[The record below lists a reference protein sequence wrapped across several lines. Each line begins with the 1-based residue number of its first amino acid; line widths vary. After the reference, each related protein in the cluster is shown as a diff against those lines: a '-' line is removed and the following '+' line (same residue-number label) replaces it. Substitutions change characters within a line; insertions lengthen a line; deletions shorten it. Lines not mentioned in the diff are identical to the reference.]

1 MNDWL
6 SQIHGSSSAFPP
18 SVTAVKLAVAIAI
31 GLVIGFERQW
41 SQKDFGVRTF
51 SCTALLGALTALIS
65 PSMMLAGMAATI
77 MLAARLNVRDIIASR
92 SVEGTTSVA
101 LVVTFV
107 LGVLVGAGHL
117 FTSVASPL

>member
-51 SCTALLGALTALIS
+51 SLTALLGAVTALTSAPI
-65 PSMMLAGMAATI
+65 MLMGMAATI
-77 MLAARLNVRDIIASR
+77 SLAVLLNVRDIVKSQTI
-92 SVEGTTSVA
+92 EGTTSVA
-101 LVVTFV
+101 LLVTFV
-107 LGVLVGAGHL
+107 LGVLAGNGH
-117 FTSVASPL
+117 